1 MDKAFQADAFYY
13 SEIFFTEAIADGVP
27 HQTGQVHPGRLDC
40 EIRHVSSHIVE
51 RSLVGVEHVPW

>member
-27 HQTGQVHPGRLDC
+27 WNQARLA
-40 EIRHVSSHIVE
+40 
-51 RSLVGVEHVPW
+51 SLPLLTLIQPLP